1 MNTALIDLMLQFKDK
16 KITVLGDFILD
27 HFIHGETNRISP
39 EAPVPVIDVQYQQ
52 YRLGG
57 AANVA
62 ANLASLGATV
72 YLCAI
77 VGEDIFEAQVK
88 PLLNQHHIHTNYL
101 VRDDNRKTIVKTR
114 LVAQEHTLIRFD
126 TGEQSAIT
134 EAAEALLIDLLEEAY
149 LTSDG
154 ILIADYE
161 KGVVT
166 KHIISVLK
174 QLQVK
179 HPKFI
184 AVDSK
189 RLDVFRDLHPTLIKP
204 NYKQALQLLN
214 MQVQEN
220 RVAHAQSL
228 LNRIQQK
235 THAQRV
241 ALTLDA
247 DGAVWAE
254 KGKEPLWV
262 QAIKV
267 KHADVCGAGDTYIS
281 AASLAL
287 IAGADSGMAAK
298 IAGTAAAC
306 VIEKSDTAVCNLA
319 EIMEKMKGQV
329 KAIGSLATLV
339 DIVVQLRSDGKKV
352 VFTNGCFD
360 ILHCGHTRYLQEARN
375 QGDVLIVGINTDES
389 VKRIKGAGRPI
400 NPLQD
405 RMDVLEAFSSV
416 DYIISFGDEF
426 ESDNPAKLI
435 ELLKPDVVVKGENY
449 EQKDLPEWEMIKAIG
464 AQLILLPFTHGTST
478 THIIRRIQSNSER
491 RNLAKLKAL

>member
-1 MNTALIDLMLQFKDK
+1 
-16 KITVLGDFILD
+16 LD

-39 EAPVPVIDVQYQQ
+39 EAPVPVIDVLYQQ

-72 YLCAI
+72 YLCSI

-88 PLLNQHHIHTNYL
+88 PLLNEHHIHANYL
-101 VRDDNRKTIVKTR
+101 VRDDKRETIVKTR

-126 TGEQSAIT
+126 TGEQSVMT
-134 EAAEALLIDLLEEAY
+134 EAAEELLIDLLEEAY

-161 KGVVT
+161 KGVITDRVIT
-166 KHIISVLK
+166 LLK
-174 QLQVK
+174 QLQTK
-179 HPKFI
+179 HAKFI
-184 AVDSK
+184 AIDSK
-189 RLDVFRDLHPTLIKP
+189 RLALFRDLRPTLIKP
-204 NYKQALQLLN
+204 NYKQALQLLD
-214 MQVQEN
+214 VPAQEN

-228 LNRIQQK
+228 LNQIQRK
-235 THAQRV
+235 TQAQTV

-247 DGAVWAE
+247 DGAVWTE
-254 KGKEPLWV
+254 KGKEPLWIG
-262 QAIKV
+262 AAKI

-287 IAGADSGMAAK
+287 IAGAERSTAAK
-298 IAGTAAAC
+298 IAGMAAAC
-306 VIEKSDTAVCNLA
+306 VVEKSDTAVCSLA
-319 EIMEKMKGQV
+319 EVMEKMNGEV
-329 KAIGSLATLV
+329 KVIESLPILA
-339 DIVVQLRSDGKKV
+339 DIVSQRRNDGKKI

-360 ILHCGHTRYLQEARN
+360 ILHCGHARYLQEAKN

-400 NPLQD
+400 NTLQD

-416 DYIISFGDEF
+416 DYIVSFGNEL
-426 ESDNPAKLI
+426 EGDNPAGLI
-435 ELLKPDVVVKGENY
+435 QLLKPHIVVKGENY
-449 EQKDLPEWEMIKAIG
+449 EQKDLPEWKVINAVG
-464 AQLILLPFTHGTST
+464 AQLVLLPFTHGKST
-478 THIIRRIQSNSER
+478 THIIRRIQSNSEKH
-491 RNLAKLKAL
+491 NLAKLKAL